1 MTKLLKFFLAD
12 FRDGKTETRVTLS
25 KSREQQDG
33 PLEEVNFNAITMN
46 SKITP
51 T

>member
-12 FRDGKTETRVTLS
+12 FKDGRTETRVTLS
-25 KSREQQDG
+25 KSRDQKDG
-33 PLEEVNFNAITMN
+33 PLGGVNFNAITMN